1 MAASPARR
9 GQAVPM
15 PVDWTVTPE
24 GETLTLSPHRS
35 LPPEG
40 FVWFIGAT
48 SALLGLT
55 MLAVVGSKVL
65 WGLLPFAVAAVAAIW
80 VALRASLRRGE
91 LREVLVIG
99 PDTVTLTRRNPGQRD
114 RHWRAPRP
122 WARVEMAA
130 ATAPVPHYLTL
141 HGGPRV
147 VELGAFLTAAERQRV
162 YADLR
167 ARLHRAG

>member
-1 MAASPARR
+1 
-9 GQAVPM
+9 M
-15 PVDWTVTPE
+15 PVDWTPTPE
-24 GETLTLSPHRS
+24 GEALTLAPHRS

-91 LREVLVIG
+91 VREVLVLTA
-99 PDTVTLTRRNPGQRD
+99 DTVTLTRQDPGRPD
-114 RHWRAPRP
+114 RHWQAARP

-130 ATAPVPHYLTL
+130 ANAPVPHYLTL

-147 VELGAFLTAAERQRV
+147 VELGAFLTPGERQGV

-167 ARLHRAG
+167 QRLSSAV